1 MADSETYLTQD
12 GDMVDQIAFERFGKS
27 SGSTEAIYAANKG
40 LADLG
45 PKLPAGMTIVIPI
58 PVVQDR
64 QQSTRL
70 WS

>member
-1 MADSETYLTQD
+1 MADSEIYRTQD
-12 GDMVDQIAFERFGKS
+12 GDMVDQIAADRFGKS
-27 SGSTEAIYAANKG
+27 SGSTEAILAANKG

-45 PKLPAGMTIVIPI
+45 PKLPAGTVLVIPI
-58 PVVQDR
+58 PEVQDR